1 MKLVTTTTTSTA
13 TKTMMKIRIFVGS
26 STVFS
31 VSIVKLLLLS
41 LFVISVCTSCRTTTC
56 VAASWGGGGVF
67 SVSYKFA
74 GMERSLSALK
84 AHDNLRHLT
93 MLASVDLPL
102 GGTGRPDT
110 VGLYYAMIGIG
121 TPSRDYFVQV
131 DTGSDIMWVNC
142 IQCIECPK
150 RGYHGLEL
158 TLYNPKDS
166 LTGKLVSCDQEFCLE
181 INGGPVS
188 GCMANVSCLYTEVY
202 GDGCFSI
209 RYFVKDVVQYD
220 GVSGDL
226 QTKSANGSVIFGCG
240 ARQPGDLGSSEDALD
255 GILGFGKSNSSIISQ
270 LASSGKVKK
279 MFAHCL
285 DGVNGGGIFAIGH
298 VVQPKVNSTPLVPN
312 QPHYNVNMTAVEVGR
327 DFLNLPTDV
336 FEIGDKKGTIIDS
349 GTTLAYLPELIY
361 EPLVTKILSWQSDVK
376 LQTLRD
382 QYTCFQYSGSIDD
395 GRFMVYWLAKQ
406 CNAIQRWEEHDTFGS
421 DLVLSNKLV
430 VYDLENQVIGWTEY
444 NCSSS
449 IKLQDELTG
458 SVHLFGRANS
468 IPKPV
473 TSRIEIEIA
482 SHSLDLMARPMHS
495 TFAAFCLFA
504 VPITIVL
511 IFIPWLVVLVE
522 SVTLQSDIDAL
533 HSVKQAIDSNT
544 IPASSFLKTWNF
556 QMDPCENP
564 GPHFLGILCTV
575 PVDNSSSSN
584 RVLAINL
591 DQAGYDGFLS
601 PAIGNLSELTTLN
614 LNKNNFRRPIP
625 TTITN
630 LVKLTTLSLSE
641 NFFTGNLPPRI
652 DRLKSLKVLDVSHN
666 VLSGSIPRLLFSEF
680 RSLTLLKLSNNLFTG
695 RIPVVIGLWQLD
707 TLDLSGN
714 HLSGNLSQFPPNLRT
729 LLLGH
734 NTLSGSISPVARL
747 KSLQALDLSANR
759 FSGSFAYELV
769 TYDNLTAIN
778 LGNNQ
783 FSGQIPVEYGQKMP
797 TNGEVC
803 SWITTFW
810 WEVCHLSSAIM
821 QQGSGKVL
829 HKTASIAREEY
840 TFVVEGK
847 DQFQNASTGMV
858 VTKGEK
864 LLRAKLLGNV

>member
-1 MKLVTTTTTSTA
+1 M
-13 TKTMMKIRIFVGS
+13 
-26 STVFS
+26 
-31 VSIVKLLLLS
+31 
-41 LFVISVCTSCRTTTC
+41 
-56 VAASWGGGGVF
+56 
-67 SVSYKFA
+67 
-74 GMERSLSALK
+74 
-84 AHDNLRHLT
+84 
-93 MLASVDLPL
+93 
-102 GGTGRPDT
+102 
-110 VGLYYAMIGIG
+110 
-121 TPSRDYFVQV
+121 
-131 DTGSDIMWVNC
+131 
-142 IQCIECPK
+142 
-150 RGYHGLEL
+150 
-158 TLYNPKDS
+158 
-166 LTGKLVSCDQEFCLE
+166 
-181 INGGPVS
+181 
-188 GCMANVSCLYTEVY
+188 
-202 GDGCFSI
+202 
-209 RYFVKDVVQYD
+209 
-220 GVSGDL
+220 
-226 QTKSANGSVIFGCG
+226 
-240 ARQPGDLGSSEDALD
+240 
-255 GILGFGKSNSSIISQ
+255 
-270 LASSGKVKK
+270 
-279 MFAHCL
+279 
-285 DGVNGGGIFAIGH
+285 
-298 VVQPKVNSTPLVPN
+298 
-312 QPHYNVNMTAVEVGR
+312 
-327 DFLNLPTDV
+327 
-336 FEIGDKKGTIIDS
+336 
-349 GTTLAYLPELIY
+349 
-361 EPLVTKILSWQSDVK
+361 
-376 LQTLRD
+376 
-382 QYTCFQYSGSIDD
+382 
-395 GRFMVYWLAKQ
+395 
-406 CNAIQRWEEHDTFGS
+406 
-421 DLVLSNKLV
+421 
-430 VYDLENQVIGWTEY
+430 
-444 NCSSS
+444 
-449 IKLQDELTG
+449 
-458 SVHLFGRANS
+458 FGRANS

-473 TSRIEIEIA
+473 TSRIEIEIEIEMA
-482 SHSLDLMARPMHS
+482 SRSLDLMARPMHS

-759 FSGSFAYELV
+759 FSGSISHEIL
-769 TYDNLTAIN
+769 TLPNLNHVNLSIN
-778 LGNNQ
+778 S
-783 FSGQIPVEYGQKMP
+783 F
-797 TNGEVC
+797 
-803 SWITTFW
+803 
-810 WEVCHLSSAIM
+810 
-821 QQGSGKVL
+821 
-829 HKTASIAREEY
+829 
-840 TFVVEGK
+840 
-847 DQFQNASTGMV
+847 
-858 VTKGEK
+858 
-864 LLRAKLLGNV
+864 